1 MTLVIYAL
9 YVHVYD
15 LYQTSTALK
24 QIKTSD
30 VNNLHL
36 DAW

>member
-15 LYQTSTALK
+15 LYQTSTALNFETDQNK
-24 QIKTSD
+24 IRKHFAS
-30 VNNLHL
+30 
-36 DAW
+36 